1 MSWWGERTR
10 EPVFL
15 PFFEDQGSTESPP
28 SAVLLRRTGHPTDD
42 GPHARRKSRR
52 TLSVNP
58 LGRASS
64 RALIPVHERSGLDG
78 VSPHR
83 SRPQGMCK
91 SRRKLPLNVCPR
103 LACSLRPHFFS
114 TACPIFLSGSML
126 NRSPM
131 TAIFSGL
138 ILPTMLMNTA
148 SRLLSMTVT
157 TTPSTASSPR
167 VLR

>member
-10 EPVFL
+10 EPWF
-15 PFFEDQGSTESPP
+15 PSFEDQGSTESPP
-28 SAVLLRRTGHPTDD
+28 SAVLLRRTSRPSDD
-42 GPHARRKSRR
+42 DPHARRKSRR

-58 LGRASS
+58 VGRASS
-64 RALIPVHERSGLDG
+64 GALIPVHGRSGLDG

-83 SRPQGMCK
+83 SWPQGMCK
-91 SRRKLPLNVCPR
+91 SRRRLPLNVCPR
-103 LACSLRPHFFS
+103 LACSLQPHFFS

-167 VLR
+167 VFR